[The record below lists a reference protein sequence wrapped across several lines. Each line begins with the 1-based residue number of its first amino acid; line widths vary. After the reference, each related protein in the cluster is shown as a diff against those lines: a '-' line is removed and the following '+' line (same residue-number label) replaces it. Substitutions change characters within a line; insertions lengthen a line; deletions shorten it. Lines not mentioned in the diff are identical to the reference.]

1 MSDYTNPQEQE
12 QEKVSLQPET
22 IQVQEKDQET
32 NFSNPSS
39 GMGGGGGADLPNIN
53 NQWAANMVYYTLGD
67 ENNTENLETLI
78 EKNGEDT
85 ALNERILAFVKRLVS
100 EDTNI
105 PAAHKPPILA
115 LLTVEMI
122 LEEFMEQKRKKI
134 EEKRGKQKDGNEHIF
149 SADTA
154 QTLAQLMGDLMR
166 SNGA

>member
-1 MSDYTNPQEQE
+1 
-12 QEKVSLQPET
+12 
-22 IQVQEKDQET
+22 
-32 NFSNPSS
+32 
-39 GMGGGGGADLPNIN
+39 
-53 NQWAANMVYYTLGD
+53 MVYYTLGD

-122 LEEFMEQKRKKI
+122 LEEFMEQKRKK
-134 EEKRGKQKDGNEHIF
+134 N
-149 SADTA
+149 
-154 QTLAQLMGDLMR
+154 
-166 SNGA
+166 